1 MIRNFTWLLYI
12 TLLILSLSD
21 VSAQQQNVEISFERA
36 VELMNDSKGIRIAD
50 LELDW
55 AESERQR
62 LNALWFPQI
71 SAAGAYVYFGNK
83 IEVKESLSTFTDP
96 AKDFIHSI
104 PP

>member
-1 MIRNFTWLLYI
+1 MSQIEYLINLLSYMIRNFTWLLYI

-55 AESERQR
+55 AES
-62 LNALWFPQI
+62 
-71 SAAGAYVYFGNK
+71 
-83 IEVKESLSTFTDP
+83 
-96 AKDFIHSI
+96 
-104 PP
+104 